1 MNYDDIVCRSH
12 FKKQAQAENTMTKLK
27 IFFTLITALLLLIGT
42 GTAKD
47 IYKWVDEN
55 GVLHFQDTPPQNAT
69 QPVSVESVQ
78 TYEDSPRNVLKPKQA
93 SVKSNPASKTTP
105 PLLKQSEKSI
115 TPPKVELYVTSWCTY
130 CKKARAFF
138 KSRGI
143 PFTEYDIEKD
153 KVAAR
158 RKQQLDKR
166 GGVPFALINGT
177 PVHGFSKAA
186 YERALRGKP

>member
-1 MNYDDIVCRSH
+1 
-12 FKKQAQAENTMTKLK
+12 MTKLK
-27 IFFTLITALLLLIGT
+27 IFFTLITTLLILIGT

-55 GVLHFQDTPPQNAT
+55 GIMHFQDTPPQNAT
-69 QPVSVESVQ
+69 QPVSVESLPTYENDSSNFRKPVQ
-78 TYEDSPRNVLKPKQA
+78 TPGKN
-93 SVKSNPASKTTP
+93 NPGSHTTP
-105 PLLKQSEKSI
+105 SLARQSAKSG
-115 TPPKVELYVTSWCTY
+115 TPPKVELYVTSWCPY
-130 CKKARAFF
+130 CKEARNFF

-153 KVAAR
+153 KNAAR
-158 RKQQLDKR
+158 RKQQFDKR

-177 PVHGFSKAA
+177 PVHGFSKVA

>member
-1 MNYDDIVCRSH
+1 
-12 FKKQAQAENTMTKLK
+12 MTKLI
-27 IFFTLITALLLLIGT
+27 IFFTLITALLILIGT

-55 GVLHFQDTPPQNAT
+55 GIMHFQDTPPQNAT
-69 QPVSVESVQ
+69 QPVSIESVP
-78 TYEDSPRNVLKPKQA
+78 TYEDDSRNARKPGQA
-93 SVKSNPASKTTP
+93 PGKSNPVSHTTPSLAKQSKT
-105 PLLKQSEKSI
+105 SS
-115 TPPKVELYVTSWCTY
+115 TPPKVELYVTSWCPY
-130 CKKARAFF
+130 CKEARNFF

-143 PFTEYDIEKD
+143 PFSEYDIEKD
-153 KVAAR
+153 KDAAR

-166 GGVPFALINGT
+166 GGVPFALINGI

>member
-1 MNYDDIVCRSH
+1 
-12 FKKQAQAENTMTKLK
+12 MTKLK
-27 IFFTLITALLLLIGT
+27 IFLTLITALLLLIGT

-69 QPVSVESVQ
+69 QPVTVESVR
-78 TYEDSPRNVLKPKQA
+78 TYEDKPRNALKPKQ
-93 SVKSNPASKTTP
+93 KSGKNRPGPNTIPSLT
-105 PLLKQSEKSI
+105 KQSKKSG

-177 PVHGFSKAA
+177 PVHGFFKAA